1 MEPKVIHAIGILEE
15 TELTKDVPI
24 SVRLVMNN
32 FQNVI
37 NEIIKTLKGSS
48 ESETEIEKM
57 LSIYLLKIK
66 EEYPSAIQGYIV
78 NIAKTRDEDNN
89 IYYELIFIEKE
100 KDE

>member
-89 IYYELIFIEKE
+89 IYYELVFIEKE
-100 KDE
+100 ISK